1 MYKVGPV
8 HGGGPILSLQHNR
21 LPKYFNP
28 VNHPI
33 GPSEMTEER
42 VQASPWGVTSGLDQT
57 VANGVANQ
65 ACRFM
70 DIKLL
75 HEPRSV

>member
-1 MYKVGPV
+1 MGPV
-8 HGGGPILSLQHNR
+8 HGGGPLSSLQHSVLLNE
-21 LPKYFNP
+21 FNQ
-28 VNHPI
+28 VNHPF
-33 GPSEMTEER
+33 GPSEMTEECL
-42 VQASPWGVTSGLDQT
+42 QTNPLGVTSGLDQT
-57 VANGVANQ
+57 VANGIANQ